1 MKVVKVIV
9 VIVVAVAAFLI
20 GKYCCQ
26 GEPATP
32 EYVLDSSTATSTVS
46 TTSGKIC
53 GFVENG
59 IYTYKGVPYAEA
71 DRFGLPHA
79 PKAWDGVRS
88 SRYYGPTCPQ
98 EFRSMWLMD
107 AIAYTSQWDDG
118 YPGEDCLRINIWT
131 PGINDGKKRP
141 VMFWIHGGGFST
153 GSGQEQPGY
162 DGHNMAA
169 KGDVVF
175 VSINHRLNVLGHLD
189 LSSFGEEYAQ
199 SGNLGMLD
207 IVAALEWVRDNI
219 ENFGGDPGNVT
230 IMGQSG
236 GGGKVSALYC
246 MESAKGLFHK
256 AVVQSGAMTSG
267 MQQEFSK
274 LVGERTAKKLGF
286 TAKNIDGIK
295 TVPYADLLA
304 AGNAALNE
312 VRDELVASGKLVLT
326 SPWQFN
332 WKPVIDGNVLK
343 ADPFTE
349 GTELLNNDVPLMIGS
364 TINEMKVLDNPPV
377 STWDDATAEMT
388 KRYGDKGAEIVAEY
402 QKAYPDGQPA
412 DLFHL
417 DFGTRTPTLQ
427 QADIKAADGG
437 APVYVY
443 IFSYAPDVFG
453 GTFNA
458 PHCAEIPYAFNNV
471 GKSAFSTSGNA
482 EAQAVGA
489 ATSDAW
495 LNFARTGNPN
505 AESLPQWDA
514 YTPENGTTMFFDA
527 PCTVKTGNFDRHLM
541 DLLNGK

>member
-1 MKVVKVIV
+1 MKKVII
-9 VIVVAVAAFLI
+9 VIVVAVVCFLI
-20 GKYCCQ
+20 GRYAFQ
-26 GEPATP
+26 GNSTP

-53 GFVENG
+53 GYVENG

-71 DRFGLPHA
+71 ERFEPPHA

-107 AIAYTSQWDDG
+107 GIAYTSQWDDG

-189 LSSFGEEYAQ
+189 LSSFGQEYAQ

-246 MESAKGLFHK
+246 MESAKGLFHR
-256 AVVQSGAMTSG
+256 AVVQSGAMTTA
-267 MQQEFSK
+267 MPQEFSQ
-274 LVGERTAKKLGF
+274 LVGQRTAQLLGLN
-286 TAKNIDGIK
+286 AKNIDGIK

-304 AGNAALNE
+304 AGQTALNQ
-312 VRDELVASGKLVLT
+312 VREELVASGKLVIS

-332 WKPVIDGNVLK
+332 WKPVIDGTVLK
-343 ADPFTE
+343 ADPFTQ

-364 TINEMKVLDNPPV
+364 TINEMKVLDNPQV
-377 STWDDATAEMT
+377 ASWDDALAEMT
-388 KRYGDKGAEIVAEY
+388 KRIGEERATQLVAEY
-402 QKAYPDGQPA
+402 QKAYPDGQPI

-417 DFGTRTPTLQ
+417 DTGTRAQTIE
-427 QADIKAADGG
+427 QADIKAKDGG

-443 IFSYAPDVFG
+443 IFSYAPDVLG
-453 GTFNA
+453 GTFLS
-458 PHCAEIPYAFNNV
+458 PHCSEIPYAFNNV
-471 GKSAFSTSGNA
+471 RKSAFSTSGNA
-482 EAQAVGA
+482 EAEKVGDAV
-489 ATSDAW
+489 SDAW
-495 LNFARTGNPN
+495 LNFARNGNPN
-505 AESLPQWDA
+505 AETLPQWDA
-514 YTPENGTTMFFDA
+514 YTIDDGATMFFDA
-527 PCTVKTGNFDRHLM
+527 QCHVRTGNFDRHLM
-541 DLLNGK
+541 ELANGK